1 MSPPAPR
8 LEDVQYATGEE
19 RMASTKSSIKNEVA
33 GDKAEMVLSWG
44 YVW

>member
-8 LEDVQYATGEE
+8 SEGVQYATGEE
-19 RMASTKSSIKNEVA
+19 RMAITKSSIKNEVA
-33 GDKAEMVLSWG
+33 GDKAEMVLIWG